1 MVGWD
6 ELTEKIL
13 FWSMGNGEMLSEI
26 VVHPQE
32 LQNIG
37 NKGPVA
43 IWEAEAYI
51 TLPVIV
57 LTGLQS
63 EFKAVLHNFPRV
75 CGGGDM
81 CTRS

>member
-43 IWEAEAYI
+43 IWEAETKVSQGNLAG
-51 TLPVIV
+51 PC
-57 LTGLQS
+57 LQIKKVKI
-63 EFKAVLHNFPRV
+63 KAK
-75 CGGGDM
+75 
-81 CTRS
+81 